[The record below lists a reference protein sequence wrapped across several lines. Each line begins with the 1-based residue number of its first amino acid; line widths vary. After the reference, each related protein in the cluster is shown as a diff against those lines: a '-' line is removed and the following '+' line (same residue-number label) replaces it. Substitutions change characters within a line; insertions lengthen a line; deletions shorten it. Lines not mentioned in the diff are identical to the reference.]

1 MSSVTTLKQTL
12 VGFSNVLKDY
22 QYSQLSEQP
31 TDIENVVQEFKK
43 ISSREAEKSLLEP
56 TDAENWELETKLWHL
71 IAILLTFRSA
81 SQDEDALSDDMTIY
95 DYNSDIV
102 YWKKFLQND
111 KKLYEIWLIMV
122 WVQENLKAPARP
134 DNMSGSKWPNSS
146 ISGEL
151 ASCDVDCP
159 LRDNVLLE
167 KTDEVNDEIAFKYIF
182 DLLLCGKV
190 EQAKRECELTENIAL
205 GMILCG
211 IDEYC
216 DPALDSQIEQAD
228 EASKTSPSGC
238 EKKVLW
244 RRAVYSLS
252 QNPSLGKYERAIYQ
266 YLAGTPPTDSQEE
279 ITEYNWDS
287 YLLLYLNQLWNVCIE
302 SYMNSIGKFPKDQI
316 VSDIHESKTSIQ
328 TILNTVAL
336 KSGSESEHP
345 TRVLMAAII
354 MDDVNSVIKSSVN
367 ELVNSVQALE
377 QQSLFEKEP
386 FLLRLLTHV
395 IIVCDIYT
403 PNIADNNDKTKLI
416 SSYITI
422 LNMYE
427 LYEAIPIYAS
437 FLDPDSL
444 LESYSFILTTMTKRE
459 LKKAQLSICTA
470 LQLPT
475 SNILKRLAQTVF
487 DSTAK
492 YYEISVGEETV
503 VKSTVDSSDHKLIN
517 AADWLIEGHL
527 YSEALDMIVAISR
540 SFLLCGKTEALS
552 ALMQKIDVIALIKDL
567 KLSALAESNENKVA
581 PETNSK
587 VKEVSEY
594 NSLVEGLLLFK
605 KWGSS
610 SLLLNNQSNLPSLVG
625 QFNEFSAH
633 FYKLITNFLSE
644 LVSDDAT
651 LYQIRAL
658 YVPYLVMELHKS
670 LMSASEALQITS
682 FAHEAMNLSC
692 VVADESNQIYLLFQS
707 SGKLKEFLT
716 LVAQSAIKVGI
727 KQ

>member
-1 MSSVTTLKQTL
+1 MNSVLSLKQTL
-12 VGFSNVLKDY
+12 VSFSNVLKDY
-22 QYSQLSEQP
+22 QFSQLSEQP
-31 TDIENVVQEFKK
+31 TDIEKVVQEFKK
-43 ISSREAEKSLLEP
+43 ISNKEAERSLLKP

-71 IAILLTFRSA
+71 IEILVTFRSA
-81 SQDEDALSDDMTIY
+81 SQDGDLLSDDMTIY
-95 DYNSDIV
+95 DYNSNVV

-111 KKLYEIWLIMV
+111 KALYEIWLVMV
-122 WVQENLKAPARP
+122 WIQENLKVPARP
-134 DNMSGSKWPNSS
+134 DNMSGLKWPNSS
-146 ISGEL
+146 ISGEMS
-151 ASCDVDCP
+151 SCDVDCP
-159 LRDNVLLE
+159 LRENSILD
-167 KTDEVNDEIAFKYIF
+167 KADAANDEIAFKYIF

-190 EQAKRECELTENIAL
+190 EQAKKECELIENISL

-211 IDEYC
+211 MDEYC
-216 DPALDSQIEQAD
+216 DPVLDSQIEQAN
-228 EASKTSPSGC
+228 EALITSPSGC

-244 RRAVYSLS
+244 RRAVYSLG

-266 YLAGTPPTDSQEE
+266 YLAGTVPNDSQDDV
-279 ITEYNWDS
+279 TEYNWDT
-287 YLLLYLNQLWNVCIE
+287 YLLLYLNQLWNICIE
-302 SYMNSIGKFPKDQI
+302 NYMNSIGRFPKDQTVNEI
-316 VSDIHESKTSIQ
+316 PESKTSIQ

-336 KSGSESEHP
+336 KSGSECEHP

-367 ELVNSVQALE
+367 ELVKSVQALE

-395 IIVCDIYT
+395 CIVCDTYSPHT
-403 PNIADNNDKTKLI
+403 VDNSDKTKLI

-427 LYEAIPIYAS
+427 LYDAIPIYAS
-437 FLDPDSL
+437 FLDHDSL
-444 LESYSFILTTMTKRE
+444 LQCYSFILTTMNNRD
-459 LKKAQLSICTA
+459 LKKSQLSICTA

-475 SNILKRLAQTVF
+475 SNILKKLAQTVF

-492 YYEISVGEETV
+492 YYETSVGEETV
-503 VKSTVDSSDHKLIN
+503 IKSAVDSSDHKLIN
-517 AADWLIEGHL
+517 AVDWLIEGHL
-527 YSEALDMIVAISR
+527 YSEALDMIVAVSR

-552 ALMQKIDVIALIKDL
+552 TLMQEIDVIALIKEL
-567 KLSALAESNENKVA
+567 KLSALAECDENKSASSVNLK
-581 PETNSK
+581 TN
-587 VKEVSEY
+587 EVSEY
-594 NSLVEGLLLFK
+594 NNLVEGLLLFK

-644 LVSDDAT
+644 LVGDDAT